1 MRNFLFASALALSA
15 YVPAVAMAQPAPQP
29 PAAIY
34 EPTQVVA
41 RLLQVLTDPHVAA
54 SIPLY
59 QSDVAPLLQAL
70 NNCANI
76 QLGSEDAKACPVV
89 AQVLA
94 QAKAE
99 ATKTAEPAKPA
110 ADSKTPRHRAPPTP

>member
-15 YVPAVAMAQPAPQP
+15 YIPTAAMAQPAPQP

-76 QLGSEDAKACPVV
+76 QLGSEDSKACPVV

-94 QAKAE
+94 QAK
-99 ATKTAEPAKPA
+99 TEPAKPA
-110 ADSKTPRHRAPPTP
+110 AGPKAPRHRAPPTP